1 MAQDFQFKYFTI
13 SQNRTALKVGTD
25 SMLLGAF
32 VSAKNP
38 KYALDLGAGTGVL
51 SLMLCQK
58 FPTLNVEAIEIDKG
72 AFQDCLSNVK
82 QSSWSEQVNA
92 IQGDY
97 FSHVFSRSYDLIV
110 SNPPFYLEQAVGM
123 KSESK
128 LAKHT
133 SKEDFFSFISL
144 VKSLLA
150 QDGTCW
156 IIIPHTQLDLLV
168 HCAKRVSLYVSNL
181 VIIDAKESKPNSRV
195 IVALSNVF
203 TSIKTS
209 RLVIRNEDN
218 SYSDSY
224 INLTKEFHSKELK
237 K

>member
-25 SMLLGAF
+25 SMLLGALI
-32 VSAKNP
+32 SAKNP

-58 FPTLNVEAIEIDKG
+58 FPILNVDAIEIDKG
-72 AFQDCLSNVK
+72 AFQDCLFNVRK
-82 QSSWSEQVNA
+82 SRWSKQVNVM
-92 IQGDY
+92 QGDY
-97 FSHVFSRSYDLIV
+97 LNYVFSRSYDLIV
-110 SNPPFYLEQAVGM
+110 SNPPFYLEQSAGM
-123 KSESK
+123 KSTNELS
-128 LAKHT
+128 KHT
-133 SKEDFFSFISL
+133 SKKRFHRFIL
-144 VKSLLA
+144 LLKSLLTE
-150 QDGTCW
+150 DGTCW
-156 IIIPHTQLDLLV
+156 LIIPHTQLDLLEDYV
-168 HCAKRVSLYVSNL
+168 KRVSLHISRI

-195 IVALSNVF
+195 VVALSNFYTPVNTF
-203 TSIKTS
+203 
-209 RLVIRNEDN
+209 RLIIRNEDN

>member
-13 SQNRTALKVGTD
+13 SQNKSALKVGTD
-25 SMLLGAF
+25 SMLLGALT
-32 VSAKNP
+32 SAKNP

-58 FPTLNVEAIEIDKG
+58 FPSLNVDAIEIDKG
-72 AFQDCLSNVK
+72 AFQDCLFNVK
-82 QSSWSEQVNA
+82 QSSWSEHVHA
-92 IQGDY
+92 IHGDY
-97 FSHVFSRSYDLIV
+97 LNYVFSRSYDLIV
-110 SNPPFYLEQAVGM
+110 SNPPFYLEHAVGM
-123 KSESK
+123 KRASE

-133 SKEDFFSFISL
+133 SKEVFSIFISL
-144 VKSLLA
+144 VKSLLT

-156 IIIPHTQLDLLV
+156 MIIPHAQLDFLV
-168 HCAKRVSLYVSNL
+168 DCTKRVSLYISK
-181 VIIDAKESKPNSRV
+181 IIFIDAKESKPNSRIV
-195 IVALSNVF
+195 VALSNF
-203 TSIKTS
+203 STPINTS

-224 INLTKEFHSKELK
+224 INLTEEFHSKELK

>member
-13 SQNRTALKVGTD
+13 SQSKSALKVGTD
-25 SMLLGAF
+25 SMLLGALT
-32 VSAKNP
+32 SAKNP

-58 FPTLNVEAIEIDKG
+58 FPTLNVDAIEIDKG
-72 AFQDCLSNVK
+72 ALQDCLLNVK
-82 QSSWSEQVNA
+82 KSSWSEQVHS
-92 IQGDY
+92 IHGDY
-97 FSHVFSRSYDLIV
+97 LNYVFSRSYDLIV
-110 SNPPFYLEQAVGM
+110 SNPPFYLEHAAGM
-123 KSESK
+123 KSASK

-133 SKEDFFSFISL
+133 SKEDFSMFISV
-144 VKSLLA
+144 VKSLLI

-156 IIIPHTQLDLLV
+156 IIIPHAQLDFLV
-168 HCAKRVSLYVSNL
+168 GCAKRVSLFINKIIY
-181 VIIDAKESKPNSRV
+181 IDAKESKPNSRIV
-195 IVALSNVF
+195 VALSNF
-203 TSIKTS
+203 STPINTS

-218 SYSDSY
+218 SYTDSY

>member
-1 MAQDFQFKYFTI
+1 MAQDFQFKHFTI

-25 SMLLGAF
+25 SMLLGALT
-32 VSAKNP
+32 SANNP
-38 KYALDLGAGTGVL
+38 KHALDLGAGTGVL

-58 FPTLNVEAIEIDKG
+58 FPTLNVDAIEIDKG
-72 AFQDCLSNVK
+72 AFQDCLFNLK
-82 QSSWSEQVNA
+82 QSSWSQQVHA
-92 IQGDY
+92 IHGDY
-97 FSHVFSRSYDLIV
+97 FNHIFSRSYDLIV
-110 SNPPFYLEQAVGM
+110 SNPPFYLEHAAGM
-123 KSESK
+123 KSANE

-133 SKEDFFSFISL
+133 SKEAFAMFISV
-144 VKSLLA
+144 VKSLLT

-156 IIIPHTQLDLLV
+156 IIIPHTQLDFLV
-168 HCAKRVSLYVSNL
+168 DCAKRVSLYINQ
-181 VIIDAKESKPNSRV
+181 IIFIDAKESKPNARV
-195 IVALSNVF
+195 VVALSNF
-203 TSIKTS
+203 STPINTF

>member
-13 SQNRTALKVGTD
+13 SQNKSALKVGTD
-25 SMLLGAF
+25 SMLLGALTK
-32 VSAKNP
+32 AKNP

-58 FPTLNVEAIEIDKG
+58 FPSLNVDAIEIDKG
-72 AFQDCLSNVK
+72 AFQDCNFNLK

-92 IQGDY
+92 IHGDY
-97 FSHVFSRSYDLIV
+97 FNHVFPRSYDLIV
-110 SNPPFYLEQAVGM
+110 SNPPFYLEHAPAMNNV
-123 KSESK
+123 SK

-133 SKEDFFSFISL
+133 SKQDFYIFITI

-150 QDGTCW
+150 QDGTGW
-156 IIIPHTQLDLLV
+156 IIIPHAQLDFIV
-168 HCAKRVSLYVSNL
+168 DCAKRVSLYINK
-181 VIIDAKESKPNSRV
+181 IIFIDAKESKPNSRV
-195 IVALSNVF
+195 VVTLSNF
-203 TSIKTS
+203 NTLINTS
-209 RLVIRNEDN
+209 RLIIRNEDN

>member
-1 MAQDFQFKYFTI
+1 MAQDFQFKYFRI

-110 SNPPFYLEQAVGM
+110 SNP
-123 KSESK
+123 
-128 LAKHT
+128 
-133 SKEDFFSFISL
+133 SF
-144 VKSLLA
+144 
-150 QDGTCW
+150 
-156 IIIPHTQLDLLV
+156 
-168 HCAKRVSLYVSNL
+168 
-181 VIIDAKESKPNSRV
+181 
-195 IVALSNVF
+195 LS
-203 TSIKTS
+203 
-209 RLVIRNEDN
+209 
-218 SYSDSY
+218 
-224 INLTKEFHSKELK
+224 
-237 K
+237 

>member
-13 SQNRTALKVGTD
+13 SQNKSALKVGTD
-25 SMLLGAF
+25 SMLLGALT
-32 VSAKNP
+32 SANNP

-58 FPTLNVEAIEIDKG
+58 FPALNVDAIEIDKG
-72 AFQDCLSNVK
+72 AFQDCLFNLK
-82 QSSWSEQVNA
+82 QSSWSQQVHA
-92 IQGDY
+92 IHGDY
-97 FSHVFSRSYDLIV
+97 FNHIFSRSYDLIV
-110 SNPPFYLEQAVGM
+110 SNPPFYLEHAAGM
-123 KSESK
+123 KSANE

-133 SKEDFFSFISL
+133 SKEAFSMFISV
-144 VKSLLA
+144 VKSLLT

-156 IIIPHTQLDLLV
+156 IIIPHTQLDFLV
-168 HCAKRVSLYVSNL
+168 DCAKRVSLYINQ
-181 VIIDAKESKPNSRV
+181 IIFIDAKESKPNARV
-195 IVALSNVF
+195 VVALSNF
-203 TSIKTS
+203 STPINTS